1 MGLEKIDEYKKA
13 LGWTNE
19 DLSAASGV
27 PKATIDKITAGK
39 TTNPNLETAKAIM
52 KALGRSLDDL
62 DGMDAHAAHSSSER
76 QHIKKYR
83 ALDGYGKSIVDT
95 VLHKEHERVIA
106 QSSQPINIIKL
117 PFYQEKVS
125 AGLGNFLS
133 NGVTEEMSIRL
144 LPETSGSDYVVQV
157 TGDSME
163 PTYRDGDLVLIHSQ
177 PEIEVGE
184 VGLWVLNGD
193 GYIKERGRN
202 CLLSHNSTYSPIH
215 FQQDDRADCFGK
227 VLRRL
232 EKQWIL

>member
-39 TTNPNLETAKAIM
+39 TTNPNFETARAIM

-62 DGMDAHAAHSSSER
+62 DGMDVHAAHSANER

-117 PFYQEKVS
+117 PFYQDKVS

-163 PTYRDGDLVLIHSQ
+163 PTYQDGDLVLIHSQ

-184 VGLWVLNGD
+184 VGLWLLNGD
-193 GYIKERGRN
+193 GYIKERGRD
-202 CLLSHNSTYSPIH
+202 CLVSHNNTYSPIRL
-215 FQQDDRADCFGK
+215 QVDDTADCFGK

-232 EKQWIL
+232 EKEWIL